1 MLKLDHIGY
10 AVKKINKAQSMLESL
25 GYVFERLMRDEQR
38 GIDIV
43 FGTMGGVQDR
53 VDISGRR

>member
-43 FGTMGGVQDR
+43 FGTMGG
-53 VDISGRR
+53 GTG